1 MTLRQRIKFFF
12 IRKAAKLLITLLI
25 FTCRIRISGEAAV
38 DELRKKKIP
47 IIYIYWHRHI
57 FFTIHKFKNS
67 GARPLISLS
76 PDGEI
81 VSQVAL
87 EFGMNPVRGS
97 SSRGGARAF
106 LHLVNSVKESF
117 AIAGNSK
124 INGRFTRRLSR
135 RSRNTEI
142 SREILITAD
151 GPKGPLK
158 EIKDGTILLAQ
169 KTGAVIIPFCWY
181 STRVKAL
188 EKSWDRFLIPLPF
201 GAIMFKYGSPFFIS
215 REAGRD
221 ELAGLK
227 KKLKEAL
234 DDLETSLE
242 NAAPA
247 ISGGNRKK
255 K

>member
-1 MTLRQRIKFFF
+1 MTLRQRVKFFF
-12 IRKAAKLLITLLI
+12 IRKAAKLLINLLV
-25 FTCRIRISGEAAV
+25 FTCRIRIIGEAAV
-38 DELRKKKIP
+38 DELRSKKIP

-57 FFTIHKFKNS
+57 FFTIYKFKNS

-81 VSQVAL
+81 VFQVAL

-106 LHLVNSVKESF
+106 LHLVNSIKESF
-117 AIAGNSK
+117 TAAGDSK
-124 INGRFTRRLSR
+124 INGRCTRRLSR
-135 RSRNTEI
+135 RSRNYEI

-158 EIKDGTILLAQ
+158 EIKDGTVLLAR

-201 GAIMFKYGSPFFIS
+201 GAITFQYGSPFFIS
-215 REAGRD
+215 HETGRD
-221 ELAGLK
+221 GLSDLK
-227 KKLKEAL
+227 KKLKDAL
-234 DDLETSLE
+234 DDLESNLE
-242 NAAPA
+242 NTAA
-247 ISGGNRKK
+247 GNPGDADKK
-255 K
+255 